1 MDMVPEGQHKRYNI
15 IAKQPRQVQQVG
27 GNFSEEMTFKR
38 RLQG

>member
-15 IAKQPRQVQQVG
+15 ITKQPQQVPWVG
-27 GNFSEEMTFKR
+27 GNFSEEMTFKC